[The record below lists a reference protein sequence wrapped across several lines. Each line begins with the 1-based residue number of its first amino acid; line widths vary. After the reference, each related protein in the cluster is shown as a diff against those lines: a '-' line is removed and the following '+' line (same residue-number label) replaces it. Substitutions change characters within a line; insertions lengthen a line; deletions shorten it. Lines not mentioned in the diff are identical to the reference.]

1 MSTTALLVNVLVIA
15 LLGIALVKDKGRTRQ
30 ALAVAARSAFRL
42 LPTILA
48 IIVMISLLLAFVPPE
63 QISRF
68 VGDQAGVGG
77 VLLIAALGA
86 VLYIPAI
93 VSFPLAASLLQS
105 GASVAAVAAFIA
117 TLTMVGVVTL
127 PVEIQQLGRKMA
139 FLRNGMSFGIAL
151 IIALIMG
158 WVL

>member
-1 MSTTALLVNVLVIA
+1 MSTAALVVNGLVIVLFGTALL
-15 LLGIALVKDKGRTRQ
+15 KDKERAGQ
-30 ALAVAARSAFRL
+30 ALALAAKSAFRL

-77 VLLIAALGA
+77 VLFIAALGA
-86 VLYIPAI
+86 VLHIPAI

-127 PVEIQQLGRKMA
+127 PAEIQQLGRKMA
-139 FLRNGMSFGIAL
+139 LLRNGMSFGIAL
-151 IIALIMG
+151 VIALIMG
-158 WVL
+158 LVL